1 MNPITTA
8 VSGMQ
13 AAQTR
18 LTVAASNIANAQT
31 EGHRRDRVKATAE
44 AEGGV
49 RTQVDKVPEPGADLI
64 ADQVEQKAA
73 AYAFEANL
81 RTLKT
86 MDTAVGRLLSV
97 RA

>member
-8 VSGMQ
+8 VSGLQ
-13 AAQTR
+13 SAQTR
-18 LTVAASNIANAQT
+18 LTVAANNIANAHT
-31 EGHRRDRVKATAE
+31 ENHRRDQARAMAE
-44 AEGGV
+44 PSGGV
-49 RTQVDKVPEPGADLI
+49 RTQVDKVPEPGADLV

-86 MDTAVGRLLSV
+86 MDKAMGRLLSV